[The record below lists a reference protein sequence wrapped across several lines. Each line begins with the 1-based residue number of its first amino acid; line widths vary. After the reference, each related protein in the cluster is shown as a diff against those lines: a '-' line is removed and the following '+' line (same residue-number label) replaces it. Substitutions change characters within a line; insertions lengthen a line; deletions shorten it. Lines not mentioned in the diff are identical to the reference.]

1 MPLTHPTASAASER
15 AAPQPKMNE
24 WSPYPTGA
32 PHTVC
37 GDVRWRR
44 FFSPQ
49 LRSGRDVIVYLPPG
63 HDAGRRRY
71 PVVYMQDAQ
80 NLFDAATSYA
90 GVEWQADETMQALA
104 DEGLPAI
111 VVGVNH
117 AGPERVQE
125 YTPFAWLE
133 GKGEAYLRF
142 LSDTLMPVVNA
153 DFRTM
158 TGPEATVI
166 AGSSMGGLISLYAF
180 FRYPEIFG
188 LAGVM
193 SPSLWV
199 GRFAILDYVRAAQR
213 PAGRLYVDSGT
224 REPTARPLVE
234 LLRQKGYGSGDDLL
248 VVSERGAA
256 HEEAAW
262 ARRLPGALR
271 FLLRDHIAAKP

>member
-1 MPLTHPTASAASER
+1 MPLTNPKASATSSR
-15 AAPQPKMNE
+15 AAPQPRLNE
-24 WSPYPTGA
+24 WSCYPTDP

-49 LRSGRDVIVYLPPG
+49 LRSHRDAIVYLPPG
-63 HDAGRRRY
+63 YSGSRRY

-90 GVEWQADETMQALA
+90 GVEWQVDETMEALA

-117 AGPERVQE
+117 AGPARVQE
-125 YTPFAWLE
+125 YTPFAWL
-133 GKGEAYLRF
+133 GGRGEPYLRF
-142 LSDTLMPVVNA
+142 LIDTLMPVVNA
-153 DFRTM
+153 DFSTM
-158 TGPEATVI
+158 RGPAATAI

-180 FRYPEIFG
+180 FRYPDIFG

-199 GRFAILDYVRAAQR
+199 GRFAILDYARAAQR
-213 PAGRLYVDSGT
+213 PAGRLYIDSGT
-224 REPTARPLVE
+224 REPSARPLVD
-234 LLRQKGYGSGDDLL
+234 LLRRKGYRRGDDLL
-248 VVSERGAA
+248 FVNERGAA

-271 FLLRDHIAAKP
+271 FLLRDHRPPAKP